1 MENLQGFFR
10 WCFWYEVKLNLEKSK
25 VQEWL
30 SCWPHCSHKLATCL
44 ITQDAIHP
52 HLSLHYTLHKYTHY
66 TLHKYTHYT
75 VPETQC
81 TLYLKQHSRHYTHV
95 KHIEYKTHCAL
106 KSEHTKIPTFTQQCW
121 LIVRW
126 QEFKGGW
133 VGTRDQHTDQS
144 SPIHCLNTT
153 HTKHYKVL
161 WLYVAGCDSKRGREC
176 ANGTSL
182 ECDRSCS
189 TWSVWRQF
197 SLPSAQSMDN
207 SPTPEVAEFNRLRW
221 KLTMFYF

>member
-1 MENLQGFFR
+1 MMFLVWSKTKSR
-10 WCFWYEVKLNLEKSK
+10 EKQSPG
-25 VQEWL
+25 VIVL
-30 SCWPHCSHKLATCL
+30 LASLFPQACHL
-44 ITQDAIHP
+44 PNHP
-52 HLSLHYTLHKYTHY
+52 GCDSSPLVIALHTAQYTHY

-81 TLYLKQHSRHYTHV
+81 TLYLKQHSRHYTFV
-95 KHIEYKTHCAL
+95 KHTEYKTHCAL

-133 VGTRDQHTDQS
+133 LGTRDQHTDQS
-144 SPIHCLNTT
+144 SSIHCLNTT

-197 SLPSAQSMDN
+197 SLPSTQSMDN
-207 SPTPEVAEFNRLRW
+207 SPTPEVAEFNRLDNV
-221 KLTMFYF
+221 LFLICNIIP